1 MKVVDFN
8 DYSDSQIKE
17 LRIKLSNPNPEK
29 DKMLPPKIFEFL
41 NKETPQIGNVQTRV
55 VRCINLLNQQI
66 VSRFLN
72 NDYGSSVSL
81 TKEEIVKCIVVIIN
95 FLIISDDEVEKIKDF
110 NTPSH
115 LQMNDTLRRF
125 GHDMISFTEYLSG
138 EKLWEFSPKEFFQDS
153 KKTLKFFT
161 EKLNFYLQD

>member
-1 MKVVDFN
+1 
-8 DYSDSQIKE
+8 
-17 LRIKLSNPNPEK
+17 
-29 DKMLPPKIFEFL
+29 
-41 NKETPQIGNVQTRV
+41 
-55 VRCINLLNQQI
+55 
-66 VSRFLN
+66 
-72 NDYGSSVSL
+72 
-81 TKEEIVKCIVVIIN
+81 VVIIN

-161 EKLNFYLQD
+161 GKLNFYLQD